1 MSTELVVQSEPFQA
15 LVDECKAIIT
25 ETIFASRWALV
36 EGYHALGER
45 IQTDE
50 GWQKYAKGNTDA
62 CKTLAKNI
70 GISDRT
76 LYYAIQFYD
85 KYPKLD
91 LVPEGKNISWSKVIT
106 KYLPKV
112 AREPSTKPSYLDLHE
127 MIKDINYLMKTEFE
141 KENQRVVAGEIAINK
156 SNCEFIRYLQ
166 DQINKITGGIDN
178 DEYGGGDITISKSG
192 YCKDYKRKQVIAKV
206 VSADTPS
213 LPLTT

>member
-1 MSTELVVQSEPFQA
+1 MTTDLTVQSESFQA

-25 ETIFASRWALV
+25 ETVFTSRWALV
-36 EGYHALGER
+36 EGYHQLGER

-50 GWQKYAKGNTDA
+50 EWQKYAQGNNERLQG
-62 CKTLAKNI
+62 LAKNI
-70 GISDRT
+70 GISGRT

-91 LVPEGKNISWSKVIT
+91 LVPDGKNISWSKLIT

-112 AREPSTKPSYLDLHE
+112 AREPSTKPSYADLHE
-127 MIKDINYLMKTEFE
+127 MIKDINYLLKTELAE
-141 KENQRVVAGEIAINK
+141 ENQRVVSGEIAINK

-178 DEYGGGDITISKSG
+178 G
-192 YCKDYKRKQVIAKV
+192 
-206 VSADTPS
+206 
-213 LPLTT
+213 